1 MVNKNIEYKLKER
14 MDASYSIRQKTENSI
29 IQYFG
34 DVLAAEEDTLSEE
47 LTELQNQTRN
57 SGSVW
62 NLEEL
67 LELLERLI
75 QSDQKKLTA
84 EKDRLEKEENILHS
98 RQEALATAKT
108 NNEFINRFLNLQK
121 ERTELIAREQ
131 TIKET
136 AALLGRQKAASR
148 VVHPVYL
155 AWKSKVAV
163 VVSTEKEIKNKK
175 ETLQTAKQVAE
186 IAAERFA
193 LAEEKKGRVEEL
205 QKKIDKIN
213 AEERK
218 YRQREQLK
226 EKVTVLTNDQNKLA
240 EKEAILDTAEKNLE
254 EKIQNLKATVAELK
268 NRPTEMQEI
277 KNQGEKFAELAENI
291 RVILEE
297 RLEDRTAGERKLT
310 EKQQVFLKI
319 RKKYETAREKRMEAE
334 RILENCRAGILAKD
348 LEEGQKCPV
357 CGSVHHPE
365 LASLPERYITEEEL
379 EKFKS
384 QESVLQEQKDQANT
398 EAEKAKTAL
407 EELESN

>member
-1 MVNKNIEYKLKER
+1 

-155 AWKSKVAV
+155 AWKSKVGCRG
-163 VVSTEKEIKNKK
+163 
-175 ETLQTAKQVAE
+175 L
-186 IAAERFA
+186 
-193 LAEEKKGRVEEL
+193 
-205 QKKIDKIN
+205 D
-213 AEERK
+213 
-218 YRQREQLK
+218 REG
-226 EKVTVLTNDQNKLA
+226 D
-240 EKEAILDTAEKNLE
+240 
-254 EKIQNLKATVAELK
+254 
-268 NRPTEMQEI
+268 
-277 KNQGEKFAELAENI
+277 
-291 RVILEE
+291 
-297 RLEDRTAGERKLT
+297 
-310 EKQQVFLKI
+310 
-319 RKKYETAREKRMEAE
+319 
-334 RILENCRAGILAKD
+334 
-348 LEEGQKCPV
+348 
-357 CGSVHHPE
+357 
-365 LASLPERYITEEEL
+365 
-379 EKFKS
+379 
-384 QESVLQEQKDQANT
+384 
-398 EAEKAKTAL
+398 
-407 EELESN
+407 